1 MFLLMEK
8 LLNLVALNY
17 LITRK
22 RWVRILFMIKV
33 SDIKKDF
40 PIFERQING
49 NKLTYLDSGATSQK
63 PNQVI
68 DVMSDV
74 YKNNNANVHRGTYVL
89 SSETT
94 GKYEDVRTKFQKFI
108 NAYDSD
114 EIIFTKGCTE
124 GFNLLSNSICKNLNQ
139 GDEIIL
145 SEIEHHANI
154 IPWQMA
160 AEKYNLNIKFINVDE
175 SFNLDIDHLKSL
187 LSSKTKIVSIVGES
201 NISGMLP
208 DIKEIVTIVK
218 SKSDAL
224 FILDGA
230 QLVPHRSVD
239 VQDLGIDFLCVSGH
253 KMLGPTGIGV
263 VWGRKELWDSMDP
276 VYGGGDMI
284 EEVYYDKA
292 TWAPVPH
299 KFEAGTPPF
308 VEAIGLGAAV
318 DYLTNISMNEVQ
330 QHSDSLREYAKNKLE
345 NIDGLNIIHSLS
357 KNAGCTFAMS
367 IEGAHATDVSLMLD
381 TYGVAV
387 RAGHHCVQPFHRK
400 LNLDATFRA
409 TGYIYN
415 DEEDFDILA
424 NAIEDSMKM
433 LK

>member
-1 MFLLMEK
+1 
-8 LLNLVALNY
+8 
-17 LITRK
+17 
-22 RWVRILFMIKV
+22 MIKV

-94 GKYEDVRTKFQKFI
+94 GKYEGVRTKFQKFI

-124 GFNLLSNSICKNLNQ
+124 GFNFLANSICKDLNS

-160 AEKYNLNIKFINVDE
+160 AAKYNLKINYINVSE
-175 SFNLDIDHLKSL
+175 SFELDFDHLESL
-187 LSSKTKIVSIVGES
+187 LNKNTKVVSIVGES

-208 DIKEIVTIVK
+208 DIKKINSLVKDKTDAVYIV
-218 SKSDAL
+218 
-224 FILDGA
+224 DGA
-230 QLVPHRSVD
+230 QLVPHRKID

-263 VWGRKELWDSMDP
+263 VWGRKDLLENLDP

-284 EEVYYDKA
+284 EEVFYDTA
-292 TWAPVPH
+292 TWAPIPH
-299 KFEAGTPPF
+299 KFEAGTPPY

-318 DYLTNISMNEVQ
+318 DYLSNLDMNSVQ
-330 QHSDSLREYAKNKLE
+330 KHSDDLREYAKNKLE
-345 NIDGLNIIHSLS
+345 NIDGLNIIHTNS
-357 KNAGCTFAMS
+357 KLAGCTFAMS
-367 IEGAHATDVSLMLD
+367 VDGVHATDVSLMLD
-381 TYGVAV
+381 TFGVAV

-415 DEEDFDILA
+415 DEEDFDILS
-424 NAIEDSMKM
+424 NAIEESIK
-433 LK
+433 LLT

>member
-1 MFLLMEK
+1 
-8 LLNLVALNY
+8 
-17 LITRK
+17 
-22 RWVRILFMIKV
+22 MIKV

-124 GFNLLSNSICKNLNQ
+124 GFNLLSNSICKNLSQ

-208 DIKEIVTIVK
+208 DIKEIVAIVK

-318 DYLTNISMNEVQ
+318 DYLNNISMNEVQ

>member
-1 MFLLMEK
+1 
-8 LLNLVALNY
+8 
-17 LITRK
+17 
-22 RWVRILFMIKV
+22 MIKV

-124 GFNLLSNSICKNLNQ
+124 GFNLLSNSICKNLSQ

-208 DIKEIVTIVK
+208 DIKEIVAVVK

>member
-1 MFLLMEK
+1 
-8 LLNLVALNY
+8 
-17 LITRK
+17 
-22 RWVRILFMIKV
+22 MIKV

-68 DVMSDV
+68 DIMSDV

-124 GFNLLSNSICKNLNQ
+124 GFNLLSNSICKNLSQ

-208 DIKEIVTIVK
+208 DIKEIVAIVK

-239 VQDLGIDFLCVSGH
+239 VQELGIDFLCVSGH

>member
-1 MFLLMEK
+1 MKE
-8 LLNLVALNY
+8 
-17 LITRK
+17 
-22 RWVRILFMIKV
+22 V
-33 SDIKKDF
+33 SEIKKDF
-40 PIFERQING
+40 PIFQRLING
-49 NKLTYLDSGATSQK
+49 KELTYLDSGATSQK
-63 PNQVI
+63 PNIVI
-68 DVMSDV
+68 DSMSEV
-74 YKNNNANVHRGTYVL
+74 YKQNNANVHRGTYVL

-94 GKYEDVRTKFQKFI
+94 SKYEDVRNKFKNFI
-108 NAYDSD
+108 NANSPE

-124 GFNLLSNSICKNLNQ
+124 GFNLLANSLCKDLSE
-139 GDEIIL
+139 GDEIVL

-160 AEKYNLNIKFINVDE
+160 ADKYGLIIKYINVDQN
-175 SFNLDIDHLKSL
+175 FNLDMEHLETQL
-187 LSSKTKIVSIVGES
+187 TNNTKIVSLVGES

-208 DIKEIVTIVK
+208 DIKNINKLIK
-218 SKSDAL
+218 SKTEAL

-230 QLVPHRSVD
+230 QLVPHREID

-263 VWGRKELWDSMDP
+263 VWGKKELLEKMDP

-292 TWAPVPH
+292 TWAPIPH
-299 KFEAGTPPF
+299 KFEAGTPPY

-318 DYLTNISMNEVQ
+318 DYLSDLTMAEVQ
-330 QHSDSLREYAKNKLE
+330 KHSDHLRLYAKNTLE
-345 NIDGLNIIHSLS
+345 NINGINIIHTDSE
-357 KNAGCTFAMS
+357 NAGCTFAMS
-367 IEGAHATDVSLMLD
+367 VDGVHATDISLMLD

-400 LNLDATFRA
+400 LNIDATFRA

-415 DEEDFDILA
+415 DEEDFDTLA
-424 NAIEDSMKM
+424 NAIEDS
-433 LK
+433 LKILR

>member
-1 MFLLMEK
+1 MSKF
-8 LLNLVALNY
+8 
-17 LITRK
+17 
-22 RWVRILFMIKV
+22 

-40 PIFERQING
+40 PIFERDING
-49 NKLTYLDSGATSQK
+49 KKLTYLDSGATSQK
-63 PNQVI
+63 PNSVI
-68 DVMSDV
+68 DKMNDI
-74 YKNNNANVHRGTYVL
+74 YKFNNANVHRGTYVL

-94 GKYEDVRTKFQKFI
+94 SKYEDVRTKFQKFI

-124 GFNLLSNSICKNLNQ
+124 GFNLLSNSICKNLSQ

-208 DIKEIVTIVK
+208 DIKEIVAIVK

-263 VWGRKELWDSMDP
+263 VWGRKELWDSLDP

-415 DEEDFDILA
+415 DEEDFDILS
-424 NAIEDSMKM
+424 NAIEESIK
-433 LK
+433 LLS

>member
-1 MFLLMEK
+1 
-8 LLNLVALNY
+8 
-17 LITRK
+17 
-22 RWVRILFMIKV
+22 MIKV
-33 SDIKKDF
+33 DDIKKDF
-40 PIFERQING
+40 PIFERKING

-74 YKNNNANVHRGTYVL
+74 YRNNNANVHRGTYVL

-124 GFNLLSNSICKNLNQ
+124 GFNFLANSICKDLNS

-145 SEIEHHANI
+145 TEIEHHANI

-160 AEKYNLNIKFINVDE
+160 AAKYNLKINYVNVSE
-175 SFNLDIDHLKSL
+175 SFELDFDHLESL
-187 LSSKTKIVSIVGES
+187 LNKNTKVVSIVGES

-208 DIKEIVTIVK
+208 DIKKINSLVKDKTDAVYIV
-218 SKSDAL
+218 
-224 FILDGA
+224 DGA
-230 QLVPHRSVD
+230 QLVPHRKID

-263 VWGRKELWDSMDP
+263 VWGRKELLENLDP

-284 EEVYYDKA
+284 EEVFYDTA
-292 TWAPVPH
+292 TWAPIPH
-299 KFEAGTPPF
+299 KFEAGTPPY

-318 DYLTNISMNEVQ
+318 DYLSNLDMNNVQ
-330 QHSDSLREYAKNKLE
+330 KHSDDLREYAKNKLE
-345 NIDGLNIIHSLS
+345 NIDGLNIIHTNS
-357 KNAGCTFAMS
+357 KLAGCTFAMS
-367 IEGAHATDVSLMLD
+367 VDGVHATDVSLMLD
-381 TYGVAV
+381 TFGVAV

-415 DEEDFDILA
+415 DEEDFDILS
-424 NAIEDSMKM
+424 NAIEESIK
-433 LK
+433 LLT

>member
-1 MFLLMEK
+1 
-8 LLNLVALNY
+8 
-17 LITRK
+17 
-22 RWVRILFMIKV
+22 MIKV
-33 SDIKKDF
+33 TNIKKDF

-68 DVMSDV
+68 DEMSDV

-94 GKYEDVRTKFQKFI
+94 SKYENVRSKFQKFI

-124 GFNLLSNSICKNLNQ
+124 GFNLLSNSLCKDFSE

-160 AEKYNLNIKFINVDE
+160 AEKYKLKIKYIKVDE
-175 SFNLDIDHLKSL
+175 NYNLDMNHLEEL

-201 NISGMLP
+201 NMSGMLP
-208 DIKEIVTIVK
+208 NIKEIVSSVK
-218 SKSDAL
+218 LKSDAI

-230 QLVPHRSVD
+230 QLVPHRVVD

-284 EEVYYDKA
+284 EEVHYDKA
-292 TWAPVPH
+292 TWAQVPH

-318 DYLTNISMNEVQ
+318 DYLQNISMTEVQ
-330 QHSDSLREYAKNKLE
+330 QHSDNLREYAKNKLE
-345 NIDGLNIIHSLS
+345 NIDGLNIVHSLS
-357 KNAGCTFAMS
+357 KNAGCTFSMS
-367 IEGAHATDVSLMLD
+367 VDGAHATDISLMLD

-415 DEEDFDILA
+415 NEEDFDTLA
-424 NAIEDSMKM
+424 NAIEDS
-433 LK
+433 LKILK

>member
-1 MFLLMEK
+1 
-8 LLNLVALNY
+8 
-17 LITRK
+17 
-22 RWVRILFMIKV
+22 MIKV
-33 SDIKKDF
+33 TNIKKDF

-68 DVMSDV
+68 DEMSDV

-94 GKYEDVRTKFQKFI
+94 SKYENVRSKFQKFI

-124 GFNLLSNSICKNLNQ
+124 GFNLLSNSLCKDFSE

-160 AEKYNLNIKFINVDE
+160 AEKYKLKIKYIKVDE
-175 SFNLDIDHLKSL
+175 NYNLDMNHLEEL
-187 LSSKTKIVSIVGES
+187 ISSKTKIVSIVGES
-201 NISGMLP
+201 NMSGMLP
-208 DIKEIVTIVK
+208 NIKEIVSSVK
-218 SKSDAL
+218 LKSDAI

-230 QLVPHRSVD
+230 QLVPHRVVD

-284 EEVYYDKA
+284 EEVHYDKA
-292 TWAPVPH
+292 TWAQVPH

-318 DYLTNISMNEVQ
+318 DYLQNISMTEVQ
-330 QHSDSLREYAKNKLE
+330 QHSDNLREYAKNKLE
-345 NIDGLNIIHSLS
+345 NIDGLNIVHSLS
-357 KNAGCTFAMS
+357 KNAGCTFSMS
-367 IEGAHATDVSLMLD
+367 VDGAHATDISLMLD

-415 DEEDFDILA
+415 NEEDFDTLA
-424 NAIEDSMKM
+424 NAIEDS
-433 LK
+433 LKILK

>member
-1 MFLLMEK
+1 MK
-8 LLNLVALNY
+8 Q
-17 LITRK
+17 
-22 RWVRILFMIKV
+22 V
-33 SDIKKDF
+33 SEIKKDF
-40 PIFERQING
+40 PIFQRLING
-49 NKLTYLDSGATSQK
+49 KELTYLDSGATSQK
-63 PNQVI
+63 PNIVI
-68 DVMSDV
+68 DSMSEV
-74 YKNNNANVHRGTYVL
+74 YKQNNANVHRGTYVL

-94 GKYEDVRTKFQKFI
+94 SKYEDVRNKFKNFI
-108 NAYDSD
+108 NANSPE

-124 GFNLLSNSICKNLNQ
+124 GFNLLANSLCKDLSE
-139 GDEIIL
+139 GDEILL

-160 AEKYNLNIKFINVDE
+160 ADKYGLIIKYINVDKN
-175 SFNLDIDHLKSL
+175 FNLDMDHLETQL
-187 LSSKTKIVSIVGES
+187 TNNTKIVSLVGES

-208 DIKEIVTIVK
+208 DIKNINKLIK
-218 SKSDAL
+218 SKTEAL

-230 QLVPHRSVD
+230 QLVPHREID

-263 VWGRKELWDSMDP
+263 VWGKKELLEKMDP

-292 TWAPVPH
+292 TWAPIPH
-299 KFEAGTPPF
+299 KFEAGTPPY

-318 DYLTNISMNEVQ
+318 DYLSDLTMAEVQ
-330 QHSDSLREYAKNKLE
+330 KHSDHLRLYAKNSLE
-345 NIDGLNIIHSLS
+345 KINGLNIIHTDSE
-357 KNAGCTFAMS
+357 NAGCTFAMS
-367 IEGAHATDVSLMLD
+367 VDGAHATDISLMLD

-400 LNLDATFRA
+400 LKIDATFRA

-415 DEEDFDILA
+415 DEKDFDTLA
-424 NAIEDSMKM
+424 NAIEES
-433 LK
+433 LKILR

>member
-1 MFLLMEK
+1 M
-8 LLNLVALNY
+8 
-17 LITRK
+17 IT
-22 RWVRILFMIKV
+22 V
-33 SDIKKDF
+33 SDLKKDF
-40 PIFERQING
+40 PIFTREVNG
-49 NKLTYLDSGATSQK
+49 KRLTYLDSGATSQK
-63 PNQVI
+63 PNTVI
-68 DVMSDV
+68 DEMSNV

-94 GKYEDVRTKFQKFI
+94 AKYEDVRSKLKNFI
-108 NAYDSD
+108 NANSSD
-114 EIIFTKGCTE
+114 EIIFAKGCTE
-124 GFNLLSNSICKNLNQ
+124 GFNFLANSICKDLSP

-160 AEKYNLNIKFINVDE
+160 ADKYNLKINFINVTD
-175 SFNLDIDHLKSL
+175 SFNLDMDHFRSL
-187 LSSKTKIVSIVGES
+187 LNENTKVVSIVGES

-208 DIKEIVTIVK
+208 DIKFINSLIKEKTDAIYIV
-218 SKSDAL
+218 
-224 FILDGA
+224 DGA
-230 QLVPHRSVD
+230 QLVPHRKID

-263 VWGRKELWDSMDP
+263 VWGRKELLEKLDP

-292 TWAPVPH
+292 TWAPIPH
-299 KFEAGTPPF
+299 KFEAGTPPY
-308 VEAIGLGAAV
+308 VEAIGLGAAI
-318 DYLTNISMNEVQ
+318 DYLTNLDMKNVEK
-330 QHSDSLREYAKNKLE
+330 HSDNLRLYAKNKLE
-345 NIDGLNIIHSLS
+345 SIDGLNIIHTNSDV
-357 KNAGCTFAMS
+357 AGCTFAMS
-367 IEGAHATDVSLMLD
+367 VDNVHATDISLMLD
-381 TYGVAV
+381 TFGVAV

-424 NAIEDSMKM
+424 DAIKESIKI

>member
-1 MFLLMEK
+1 
-8 LLNLVALNY
+8 
-17 LITRK
+17 
-22 RWVRILFMIKV
+22 MIKV

-94 GKYEDVRTKFQKFI
+94 SKYEDVRTKFQKFI

-124 GFNLLSNSICKNLNQ
+124 GFNLLSNSICKNLSQ

-208 DIKEIVTIVK
+208 DIKEIVAIVK

-276 VYGGGDMI
+276 VSY
-284 EEVYYDKA
+284 
-292 TWAPVPH
+292 TH
-299 KFEAGTPPF
+299 
-308 VEAIGLGAAV
+308 
-318 DYLTNISMNEVQ
+318 LT
-330 QHSDSLREYAKNKLE
+330 LP
-345 NIDGLNIIHSLS
+345 
-357 KNAGCTFAMS
+357 T
-367 IEGAHATDVSLMLD
+367 T
-381 TYGVAV
+381 
-387 RAGHHCVQPFHRK
+387 
-400 LNLDATFRA
+400 
-409 TGYIYN
+409 
-415 DEEDFDILA
+415 
-424 NAIEDSMKM
+424 
-433 LK
+433 

>member
-1 MFLLMEK
+1 MK
-8 LLNLVALNY
+8 Q
-17 LITRK
+17 
-22 RWVRILFMIKV
+22 V
-33 SDIKKDF
+33 SEIKKDF
-40 PIFERQING
+40 PIFQRLING
-49 NKLTYLDSGATSQK
+49 KELTYLDSGATSQK
-63 PNQVI
+63 PNIVI
-68 DVMSDV
+68 DSMSEV
-74 YKNNNANVHRGTYVL
+74 YKQNNANVHRGTYVL

-94 GKYEDVRTKFQKFI
+94 SKYEDVRNKFKNFI
-108 NAYDSD
+108 NANSPE

-124 GFNLLSNSICKNLNQ
+124 GFNLLANSLCKDLSQ
-139 GDEIIL
+139 GDEIVL

-160 AEKYNLNIKFINVDE
+160 ADKYGLIIKYINVDKN
-175 SFNLDIDHLKSL
+175 FNLDMDHLETQL
-187 LSSKTKIVSIVGES
+187 TNNTKIVSLVGES

-208 DIKEIVTIVK
+208 DIKNINKLIK
-218 SKSDAL
+218 SKTEAL

-230 QLVPHRSVD
+230 QLVPHREID

-263 VWGRKELWDSMDP
+263 VWGKKELLEKMDP

-292 TWAPVPH
+292 TWAPIPH
-299 KFEAGTPPF
+299 KFEAGTPPY

-318 DYLTNISMNEVQ
+318 DYLSDLTMAEVQ
-330 QHSDSLREYAKNKLE
+330 KHSDHLRLYAKNTLE
-345 NIDGLNIIHSLS
+345 NINGINIIHTDAE
-357 KNAGCTFAMS
+357 NAGCTFAMS
-367 IEGAHATDVSLMLD
+367 VDGVHATDISLMLD

-400 LNLDATFRA
+400 LNIDATFRA

-415 DEEDFDILA
+415 DEKDFDTLA
-424 NAIEDSMKM
+424 NAIEDS
-433 LK
+433 LKILR

>member
-1 MFLLMEK
+1 
-8 LLNLVALNY
+8 
-17 LITRK
+17 
-22 RWVRILFMIKV
+22 MIKV

-108 NAYDSD
+108 NAYDSN

-124 GFNLLSNSICKNLNQ
+124 GFNLLSNSICKNLSQ

-208 DIKEIVTIVK
+208 DIKEIVAIVK